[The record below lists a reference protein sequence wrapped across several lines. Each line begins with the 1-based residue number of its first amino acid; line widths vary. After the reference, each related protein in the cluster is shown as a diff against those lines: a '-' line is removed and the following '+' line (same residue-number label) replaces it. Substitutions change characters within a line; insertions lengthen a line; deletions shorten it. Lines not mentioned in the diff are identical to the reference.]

1 MKQFLLPLI
10 MVACFLSENVFFNWT
25 PESVLDGRWILAPR
39 FFAVALILMT
49 IFYNRSTAIKYGFI
63 FGLLFDVFYT
73 EMLGVYMFVFPF
85 IVYITSKLMKVLQ
98 SDFLIVA
105 LVVVIDLSVL
115 ESILYAL
122 NLLIQ
127 RTDLTFGQF
136 LSDRLWATLI
146 LNLAFYLVFGGLLKN
161 VFTHLRREILD
172 A

>member
-1 MKQFLLPLI
+1 MKQFLLPLV
-10 MVACFLSENVFFNWT
+10 MVACFLSENVFFNWCS
-25 PESVLDGRWILAPR
+25 ESVLDSRWTLAPR
-39 FFAVALILMT
+39 FFTVALILMT

-63 FGLLFDVFYT
+63 FGLLFDVFNT
-73 EMLGVYMFVFPF
+73 EILGVYMFVFPF

-98 SDFLIVA
+98 NNFLIVG
-105 LVVVIDLSVL
+105 LVAAIDLSIL

-136 LSDRLWATLI
+136 LSDRLWPTLI
-146 LNLAFYLVFGGLLKN
+146 LNLSFYLLFGGLLKSL
-161 VFTHLRREILD
+161 FTRLRREILD